1 LSCQGFGEISMIL
14 GIATLF
20 IWSVPPSMAC
30 TNIALSMAFRLVLM
44 PWNAEPSFSL
54 IRNGYLK
61 PVC

>member
-1 LSCQGFGEISMIL
+1 MIL